1 MKASA
6 ASAQRR
12 QVLDRRLDLT
22 RGDVD
27 VEVGLGAQPTEPGE
41 NFETGLPLQG
51 VVHGGLG
58 HMEAIGRIFSAPTN
72 SPYLRKFSISIYKIK
87 EKYFRIR
94 PVENRDSRFD
104 KK

>member
-41 NFETGLPLQG
+41 NFETGFPLQG
-51 VVHGGLG
+51 VLQGGQG
-58 HMEAIGRIFSAPTN
+58 DMEAIGRNFSAPAN
-72 SPYLRKFSISIYKIK
+72 SSHLSKFVIVSIK
-87 EKYFRIR
+87 
-94 PVENRDSRFD
+94 
-104 KK
+104 

>member
-1 MKASA
+1 
-6 ASAQRR
+6 
-12 QVLDRRLDLT
+12 
-22 RGDVD
+22 
-27 VEVGLGAQPTEPGE
+27 
-41 NFETGLPLQG
+41 
-51 VVHGGLG
+51 
-58 HMEAIGRIFSAPTN
+58 MEAIGRNFSAPTN